1 MTRRWCA
8 SRCCMTVDMCKCV
21 CLCTCCLMHCSWH
34 TPISI
39 YLYTHWRW
47 QGDGKA
53 LVLFALL
60 HDLIFGNVCVCARV
74 VYCIVRGI
82 HPSLHMFINSCD
94 DTALVFFALL
104 HDFLFVEMCA
114 FEHVSSIILCA
125 TYTHL
130 YISTHTVPMT
140 RRWCSPRCCMT
151 RKMCVCVCV
160 CFLDV
165 LCVTYTHLYI
175 TTHTVAMARRW
186 CSSRC
191 RRRRARRMSRYAHCV
206 FPRLLANV
214 NSERPPAILLRIR
227 TPTPSALA
235 LVCYM

>member
-8 SRCCMTVDMCKCV
+8 SRCCMTLDMRKCV
-21 CLCTCCLMHCSWH
+21 CLCTCCLMHCSRH

-47 QGDGKA
+47 QGAGA
-53 LVLFALL
+53 LRDVAWLW
-60 HDLIFGNVCVCARV
+60 IFGNVCVCVRV
-74 VYCIVRGI
+74 AYCIVCGI
-82 HPSLHMFINSCD
+82 HPSLYIFIISCNGA
-94 DTALVFFALL
+94 ALVFFALL
-104 HDFLFVEMCA
+104 HEFLFVEMCA

-130 YISTHTVPMT
+130 YISTHTVAMA
-140 RRWCSPRCCMT
+140 RRWCSPRSRMT
-151 RKMCVCVCV
+151 RKICVCVYV

-165 LCVTYTHLYI
+165 LRATYTHLYKS
-175 TTHTVAMARRW
+175 THTVVMARRW

-214 NSERPPAILLRIR
+214 NLERPPAILLRIR